1 MTEKDSNV
9 EESVL
14 EVEQASQVE
23 LDSEQI
29 SPAEK
34 ESVVAEEKGL
44 STDVDIPDMT
54 APDDEKSAFFEQ
66 WKARHQAYLAHK
78 DDADI
83 QAVDEGQT
91 EQKIPEAKKS
101 KRGLFQGINRRQES
115 LESKKETEKKV
126 QSLKVDIPSKVVWKA
141 IPVLVTSLLLAALAL
156 YFISPTS
163 KKKQIEVV
171 GNERLTAEQ
180 VENYSL
186 ISPDDY
192 NVTIALHADAYAK
205 NIKKNSSSVETA
217 TIKFQFPATFT
228 IQIKEYA
235 IIGYIQQQSQWYPVL
250 ASGEVGGEPI
260 SQDSMPEGYTTI
272 NLSDK
277 ELIKELAIEL
287 GKIDTGIRSAIQTIN
302 LTPSKVT
309 ADLLT
314 LNMADGNTVLVPL
327 SEISQKLPYYT
338 KIAAEVTV
346 PTTID
351 MEVGIYRYAS

>member
-34 ESVVAEEKGL
+34 ESVLAE
-44 STDVDIPDMT
+44 DVDIPDMT

-78 DDADI
+78 DEADV

-91 EQKIPEAKKS
+91 EQKSPKARKS
-101 KRGLFQGINRRQES
+101 KRVLFQGINRRQES
-115 LESKKETEKKV
+115 RESKKETEKEV
-126 QSLKVDIPSKVVWKA
+126 QTLKVDIPSKVVWKA
-141 IPVLVTSLLLAALAL
+141 VPVLVASLLLAALAL

-192 NVTIALHADAYAK
+192 IVTIALHADAYAK

-250 ASGEVGGEPI
+250 SSGEVGGESI
-260 SQDSMPEGYTTI
+260 SQDSLPEGYPTI

-351 MEVGIYRYAS
+351 MEVGIYRYAR

>member
-1 MTEKDSNV
+1 M
-9 EESVL
+9 
-14 EVEQASQVE
+14 
-23 LDSEQI
+23 
-29 SPAEK
+29 
-34 ESVVAEEKGL
+34 
-44 STDVDIPDMT
+44 
-54 APDDEKSAFFEQ
+54 
-66 WKARHQAYLAHK
+66 
-78 DDADI
+78 
-83 QAVDEGQT
+83 
-91 EQKIPEAKKS
+91 
-101 KRGLFQGINRRQES
+101 
-115 LESKKETEKKV
+115 
-126 QSLKVDIPSKVVWKA
+126 
-141 IPVLVTSLLLAALAL
+141 TSLLLAALAL

-192 NVTIALHADAYAK
+192 NVTVALHADAYAK

-228 IQIKEYA
+228 IHIKEYA

-250 ASGEVGGEPI
+250 SSGEIGGEPI

-287 GKIDTGIRSAIQTIN
+287 GKIDAGIRSAIQTIN

-309 ADLLT
+309 VDLLT
-314 LNMADGNTVLVPL
+314 FNMRDGNTVLVPL
-327 SEISQKLPYYT
+327 SEISQKVSYYT

>member
-23 LDSEQI
+23 LDSEQV

-44 STDVDIPDMT
+44 ST
-54 APDDEKSAFFEQ
+54 DDEKSAFFEQ

-78 DDADI
+78 DEADI

-91 EQKIPEAKKS
+91 EQEIPEAKKS
-101 KRGLFQGINRRQES
+101 KRVLFQGINRRQES
-115 LESKKETEKKV
+115 LESKKETEKEV
-126 QSLKVDIPSKVVWKA
+126 QSLKADIPSKVVWKA
-141 IPVLVTSLLLAALAL
+141 VPVLVTSLLLAALAL

-228 IQIKEYA
+228 IHIKEYA

-250 ASGEVGGEPI
+250 SSGEVGGEPI
-260 SQDSMPEGYTTI
+260 SQDSLPEGYTTI

>member
-34 ESVVAEEKGL
+34 ESVLAE
-44 STDVDIPDMT
+44 DVDIPDMT

-78 DDADI
+78 DEVEI

-91 EQKIPEAKKS
+91 EQKSPKAKKS
-101 KRGLFQGINRRQES
+101 KRVLFQGINRRQES
-115 LESKKETEKKV
+115 LESKKETEKKIHPL
-126 QSLKVDIPSKVVWKA
+126 QTAIPSKVVWKA
-141 IPVLVTSLLLAALAL
+141 VPVLVASLLLAALAL

-192 NVTIALHADAYAK
+192 IVTIALHADAYAK

-217 TIKFQFPATFT
+217 TIKFQFPAIFT

-250 ASGEVGGEPI
+250 SSGEVGGEPI
-260 SQDSMPEGYTTI
+260 SQDSLPEGYTTI

-287 GKIDTGIRSAIQTIN
+287 GKIDAGIRSAIQTIN

-338 KIAAEVTV
+338 QIAAEVTV

>member
-34 ESVVAEEKGL
+34 ESVLAE
-44 STDVDIPDMT
+44 DVDIPDMT

-78 DDADI
+78 DEADV

-91 EQKIPEAKKS
+91 EQKSPKARKS
-101 KRGLFQGINRRQES
+101 KRVLFQGINRRQES
-115 LESKKETEKKV
+115 RESKKETEKEV
-126 QSLKVDIPSKVVWKA
+126 QTLKVDIPSKVVWKA
-141 IPVLVTSLLLAALAL
+141 VPVLLASLLLAALAL

-192 NVTIALHADAYAK
+192 IVTIALHADAYAK

-250 ASGEVGGEPI
+250 SSGEVGGESI
-260 SQDSMPEGYTTI
+260 SQDSLPEGYPTI

>member
-34 ESVVAEEKGL
+34 ESVLAE
-44 STDVDIPDMT
+44 DVDIPDMT

-78 DDADI
+78 DEVEI

-91 EQKIPEAKKS
+91 EQKSPKAKKS
-101 KRGLFQGINRRQES
+101 KRVLFQGINRRQES
-115 LESKKETEKKV
+115 LESKKETEKKIHPL
-126 QSLKVDIPSKVVWKA
+126 QTAIPSKVVWKA
-141 IPVLVTSLLLAALAL
+141 VPVLVASLLLAALAL

-192 NVTIALHADAYAK
+192 IVNIALHADAYAK

-250 ASGEVGGEPI
+250 SSGEVGGEPI
-260 SQDSMPEGYTTI
+260 SQDSLPEGYTTI

-287 GKIDTGIRSAIQTIN
+287 GKIDAGIRSAIQTIN

-338 KIAAEVTV
+338 QIAAEVTV

>member
-1 MTEKDSNV
+1 MESRSSSCSELVIGDLGSVFYFSN
-9 EESVL
+9 
-14 EVEQASQVE
+14 Q
-23 LDSEQI
+23 
-29 SPAEK
+29 
-34 ESVVAEEKGL
+34 
-44 STDVDIPDMT
+44 
-54 APDDEKSAFFEQ
+54 
-66 WKARHQAYLAHK
+66 
-78 DDADI
+78 
-83 QAVDEGQT
+83 
-91 EQKIPEAKKS
+91 
-101 KRGLFQGINRRQES
+101 QE
-115 LESKKETEKKV
+115 
-126 QSLKVDIPSKVVWKA
+126 
-141 IPVLVTSLLLAALAL
+141 
-156 YFISPTS
+156 
-163 KKKQIEVV
+163 KQIEVV

-192 NVTIALHADAYAK
+192 IVTIALHADAYAK

-250 ASGEVGGEPI
+250 SSGEVGGESI
-260 SQDSMPEGYTTI
+260 SQDSLPEGYTTI

>member
-44 STDVDIPDMT
+44 STD
-54 APDDEKSAFFEQ
+54 DEKSAFFEQ

-91 EQKIPEAKKS
+91 EQEIPEAKKS
-101 KRGLFQGINRRQES
+101 KRVLFQGINRRQES
-115 LESKKETEKKV
+115 LESKTETEKKV
-126 QSLKVDIPSKVVWKA
+126 QSLKADIPSKVVWKA
-141 IPVLVTSLLLAALAL
+141 VPVLVTSLLLAALAL

-192 NVTIALHADAYAK
+192 IVTIALHADAYAK

-250 ASGEVGGEPI
+250 SRGEVGGEPV
-260 SQDSMPEGYTTI
+260 SQDSLPEGYTTI

-287 GKIDTGIRSAIQTIN
+287 GKIDAGIRSAIQTIN

-338 KIAAEVTV
+338 QIAAEVTV

>member
-1 MTEKDSNV
+1 MMEKDSNV

-29 SPAEK
+29 SSAEK
-34 ESVVAEEKGL
+34 ESVLAE
-44 STDVDIPDMT
+44 DVDIPEVT

-78 DDADI
+78 DEVEI

-91 EQKIPEAKKS
+91 EQKSPKAKKS
-101 KRGLFQGINRRQES
+101 KRVLFQGINRRQES
-115 LESKKETEKKV
+115 LESKKETEKKIHPL
-126 QSLKVDIPSKVVWKA
+126 QTAIPSKVVWKA
-141 IPVLVTSLLLAALAL
+141 VPVLVASLLLAALAL

-192 NVTIALHADAYAK
+192 IVTIALHADAYAK

-217 TIKFQFPATFT
+217 TIKVQFPATFT

-250 ASGEVGGEPI
+250 SSGEVGGESI
-260 SQDSMPEGYTTI
+260 SQDSLPEGYPTI

>member
-14 EVEQASQVE
+14 EVEQASQIE

-34 ESVVAEEKGL
+34 ESVLAEEKGL

-78 DDADI
+78 DEADI
-83 QAVDEGQT
+83 QAVDEGQK
-91 EQKIPEAKKS
+91 EQKSPKARKS
-101 KRGLFQGINRRQES
+101 KRVLFQGINRRQES
-115 LESKKETEKKV
+115 RESKKETEKKIHPL
-126 QSLKVDIPSKVVWKA
+126 QTAIPSKVVWKA
-141 IPVLVTSLLLAALAL
+141 VPVLVASLLLAALAL

-192 NVTIALHADAYAK
+192 IVTIALHADAYAK
-205 NIKKNSSSVETA
+205 NIKRNSSSVETA
-217 TIKFQFPATFT
+217 IIKFQFPAIFT

-250 ASGEVGGEPI
+250 SSGEVGGESI
-260 SQDSMPEGYTTI
+260 SQDSLPEGYPTI

-287 GKIDTGIRSAIQTIN
+287 GKIDAGIRSAIQTIN

>member
-34 ESVVAEEKGL
+34 ESVLAE
-44 STDVDIPDMT
+44 DVDIPDMT

-78 DDADI
+78 DEVEI

-91 EQKIPEAKKS
+91 EQKSPKAKKS
-101 KRGLFQGINRRQES
+101 KRVLFQGINRRQES
-115 LESKKETEKKV
+115 LESKKETEKKIHPL
-126 QSLKVDIPSKVVWKA
+126 QTAIPSKVVWKA
-141 IPVLVTSLLLAALAL
+141 VPVLVASLLLAALAL

-192 NVTIALHADAYAK
+192 IVTIALHADAYAK

-250 ASGEVGGEPI
+250 SSGEVGGESI
-260 SQDSMPEGYTTI
+260 SQDSLPEGYTTI
-272 NLSDK
+272 NLSNK